1 MKALLLEDDIRLA
14 GLISRGLRR
23 DGHAVDMAAT
33 VEDARWLATESVYDV
48 LVLDV
53 MLPDGDGFG
62 LCRELR
68 SKGDWTPVLLL
79 TARDAIDDRVRGLD
93 VGADDYL
100 VKPFAFAELFA
111 RLRAL
116 ARRGSSERPNV
127 LESGD
132 LRLDPG
138 SREVHVGRETL
149 SLAGREFALL
159 EYFLRHEGEVL
170 TRSRII
176 DEVWDWA
183 FEGTPNLI
191 VNAITYGPP
200 GAEVEVVAHV
210 EPQPEPGSVGALL
223 GRAAVLSVEV
233 LDRGPGVP
241 AEIASQV
248 FEPFHRG
255 PNAIGPGTGLGLATA
270 AAAVRAHHG
279 SIGFEPRN
287 GGGTRFWIR
296 LPV

>member
-1 MKALLLEDDIRLA
+1 MKVLLLEDDIRLA
-14 GLISRGLRR
+14 GLVSRGLRR
-23 DGHAVDMAAT
+23 DGNAVDIAGT
-33 VEDARWLATESVYDV
+33 VEDARWLAAESVYDV

-62 LCRELR
+62 LCHELR
-68 SKGDWTPVLLL
+68 SSGNWTPVLLL

-116 ARRGSSERPNV
+116 ARRGSTERPIV
-127 LESGD
+127 LALGD
-132 LRLDPG
+132 LCLDPAT
-138 SREVHVGRETL
+138 REVTVGGRSV

-183 FEGTPNLI
+183 FEGTPRI
-191 VNAITYGPP
+191 IDVY
-200 GAEVEVVAHV
+200 VR
-210 EPQPEPGSVGALL
+210 ALRARL
-223 GRAAVLSVEV
+223 GRAAGTPRIETIRGAGYAL
-233 LDRGPGVP
+233 RGPKAALARAPV
-241 AEIASQV
+241 A
-248 FEPFHRG
+248 
-255 PNAIGPGTGLGLATA
+255 PG
-270 AAAVRAHHG
+270 
-279 SIGFEPRN
+279 
-287 GGGTRFWIR
+287 
-296 LPV
+296 